1 MYIHKF
7 LFSYLSSIFFP
18 CYFFHLW
25 HVKEFPLSLS
35 SLSPTPLF
43 FFFILFNLFFYLFFM
58 PLLLDLGLYGHGCR
72 RWEMAAVLSASVF
85 FFHSFFSIGRF
96 RVTARVFSPPP
107 SPSPVL
113 FFVHFL
119 FIYSSRGDGNFP
131 PLRFFFL
138 FFFFLSLIF
147 ISSPSR
153 RHVYICS
160 LCVSGKM
167 SGVCWD
173 GRLGA
178 LGRSSSRRSGFGGRP
193 LWEMSGSSGRE

>member
-1 MYIHKF
+1 M
-7 LFSYLSSIFFP
+7 L
-18 CYFFHLW
+18 
-25 HVKEFPLSLS
+25 
-35 SLSPTPLF
+35 
-43 FFFILFNLFFYLFFM
+43 
-58 PLLLDLGLYGHGCR
+58 LLLDLGLYGHGCR

-85 FFHSFFSIGRF
+85 FFHSFFLSED
-96 RVTARVFSPPP
+96 
-107 SPSPVL
+107 
-113 FFVHFL
+113 FVW
-119 FIYSSRGDGNFP
+119 RPD
-131 PLRFFFL
+131 FFFPHL
-138 FFFFLSLIF
+138 RPHLFYFLSIFYLYIAAEEMEIFPLSDFFFFFFFLSLIF